1 MTRTKLFVAAVAALG
16 STALRYSGAAH
27 ADPSQ
32 KPNLT
37 TGDCPGGRGDIL
49 AVAWCSGEKFPD
61 GSYWHNVAMT
71 GGTFATPV
79 FQMNCVI
86 DDAFPKWDT
95 STARWMWWS
104 SLAKPTKTLAAKP
117 INSYRAPRG

>member
-1 MTRTKLFVAAVAALG
+1 MTAKKAFVATLVSVSSAALLSVG
-16 STALRYSGAAH
+16 LAH

-37 TGDCPGGRGDIL
+37 TGDCPGGKGGIL
-49 AVAWCSGEKFPD
+49 AVAWCNGEKFPD

-86 DDAFPKWDT
+86 DDAFPSGT
-95 STARWMWWS
+95 
-104 SLAKPTKTLAAKP
+104 
-117 INSYRAPRG
+117 RAPPGGCGGAV